1 MRKTKSLFLLN
12 LFLLFFGQLKSQ
24 KLENINNYKQLKITA
39 NAVKEYRVISSEAK
53 NFGRSAGGMTSVYF
67 DGDTSKVLSYASG
80 YRLGFEYDMPFNQ
93 KGVFKK
99 FSITLGLCF
108 QNVNSFTK
116 IYATSNVSPNGNP
129 IVRQDFKLMTIS
141 IPWLLNFQYH
151 KIRLS
156 VGFNVNLLTLKKITN
171 TYVGGEVIRVNKKGE
186 NYGIYSCF
194 EVPVA
199 NKGNLTLRLFSL
211 VAGPAEN
218 IMIGGG
224 LAYRIYK
231 K

>member
-1 MRKTKSLFLLN
+1 MRKLNN
-12 LFLLFFGQLKSQ
+12 LFLLILYLLLSGQVQSQ
-24 KLENINNYKQLKITA
+24 NLENLNNNKQLKISA
-39 NAVKEYRVISSEAK
+39 NAVKEYRVFSTEAK
-53 NFGRSAGGMTSVYF
+53 NFGRSVGGMTTVYF
-67 DGDTSKVLSYASG
+67 DGDTSKVLSYAKG
-80 YRLGFEYDMPFNQ
+80 YRLGCEYDMPFNP
-93 KGVFKK
+93 KGLFKR
-99 FSITLGLCF
+99 FSITLGLNF

-141 IPWLLNFQYH
+141 LPWLFNFQYY

-156 VGFNVNLLTLKKITN
+156 VGFNVNLLTVNKITN
-171 TYVGGEVIRVNKKGE
+171 TYIGGEIIRINKKGE

-211 VAGPAEN
+211 VAGPADN
-218 IMIGGG
+218 IMVGGG